1 MLVNTVAESYIYL
14 NVAREYS
21 LIRNFA
27 LLRGNV
33 NVPKPF
39 VVITA
44 TGKDK
49 PGLTTEITELVSK
62 ADGNIIDIEAFSMRG
77 LFAIFMIVDCRAMS
91 VPLESLKTQLMNIG
105 KKIGL
110 EVTIEPL
117 PTGRRKSGKKLV
129 LLTTLGKDRPGIVAN
144 VSRFLSQN
152 NANIE
157 RIRMIAYGE
166 LNAMEILIDIND
178 ITLPIEDFKKA
189 LSKECKAV
197 GQDIVF
203 QKDTVFRRPKRLI
216 VFDVDG
222 TLIDAEMIDEL
233 AKAAGVGGKVSE
245 ITSRAMN
252 GEIEFKQALKERVQ
266 LLKGLDENILDS
278 IVQNLDVT
286 PGAEELITALKALG
300 YKIALIS
307 GGFTQFVEKIKEK
320 LGIDYVY
327 ANKLV
332 IKDGKLTGELMEPII
347 DAERK
352 ADLMREIAEH
362 ENLLMEQVVAV
373 GDGAND
379 RFMLQNSGL
388 GIALY
393 PKEVLQKVASGVI
406 TKDNLAGILYCLG
419 APEEKLK
426 ELVPDKKPHS

>member
-1 MLVNTVAESYIYL
+1 MSK
-14 NVAREYS
+14 S
-21 LIRNFA
+21 
-27 LLRGNV
+27 
-33 NVPKPF
+33 F

-44 TGKDK
+44 TGNDK
-49 PGLTTEITELVSK
+49 PGLITEITEFIANVN
-62 ADGNIIDIEAFSMRG
+62 GNIVDIEAFSMRG
-77 LFAIFMIVDCRAMS
+77 LFAIFMIVDCRAIS
-91 VPLESLKTQLMNIG
+91 FSLEHFKTELMELGNRIDLDINI
-105 KKIGL
+105 
-110 EVTIEPL
+110 EEL
-117 PTGRRKSGKKLV
+117 PSGRRKSGKKLV
-129 LLTTLGKDRPGIVAN
+129 LLTTLGKDRPGIVAKI
-144 VSRFLSQN
+144 SRFLSEN
-152 NANIE
+152 NTNIE
-157 RIRMIAYGE
+157 RIRMIAYGD
-166 LNAMEILIDIND
+166 LNAMEILIDVNNLSISLEN
-178 ITLPIEDFKKA
+178 FKLA
-189 LSKECKAV
+189 LSKICKVV
-197 GQDIVF
+197 GQDVVF

-233 AKAAGVGGKVSE
+233 AKIAGVGSKVKE
-245 ITSRAMN
+245 ITSKAMN
-252 GEIEFKQALKERVQ
+252 GEIEFKQALKQRVH
-266 LLKGLDENILDS
+266 LLKGLPVEVLDS
-278 IVQNLDVT
+278 IAENLEVT

-332 IKDGKLTGELMEPII
+332 IEDGKITGKVVEPII
-347 DAERK
+347 DAKRK
-352 ADLMREIAEH
+352 AELMQEIAQK

-393 PKEVLQKVASGVI
+393 PKAVLQKVASGVI

>member
-1 MLVNTVAESYIYL
+1 MVSPL
-14 NVAREYS
+14 
-21 LIRNFA
+21 
-27 LLRGNV
+27 
-33 NVPKPF
+33 

-49 PGLTTEITELVSK
+49 PGLTTEITESIAK
-62 ADGNIIDIEAFSMRG
+62 AKGNIVDIEAFSMRG
-77 LFAIFMIVDCRAMS
+77 LFAIFMIVDCRAIAI
-91 VPLESLKTQLMNIG
+91 PFESLKRQLLGIG

-110 EVTIEPL
+110 DINIEPL
-117 PTGRRKSGKKLV
+117 PAGRRKSGKKLV
-129 LLTTLGKDRPGIVAN
+129 LLTTLGKDRPGIVAKISGFLFQRN
-144 VSRFLSQN
+144 V
-152 NANIE
+152 NIE

-178 ITLPIEDFKKA
+178 IIVTIEEFKEA
-189 LSKECKAV
+189 LNRECKKV
-197 GQDIVF
+197 GQDVVF

-222 TLIDAEMIDEL
+222 TLIDAEMVDEL
-233 AKAAGVGGKVSE
+233 AKAAGVGRKVSE

-252 GEIEFKQALKERVQ
+252 GKIEFKKALKERVK
-266 LLKGLDENILDS
+266 LLKGLDVRVLNS
-278 IVQNLDVT
+278 IVGNLDVT
-286 PGAEELITALKALG
+286 PGAEELITALKVLG

-332 IKDGKLTGELMEPII
+332 IEDGKLTGELVEPII

-352 ADLMREIAEH
+352 AELMREIAEK
-362 ENLLMEQVVAV
+362 ENLLMDQVVAV

-393 PKEVLQKVASGVI
+393 PKEVLKKVASGVI

-426 ELVPDKKPHS
+426 EIVPDKKPLS

>member
-1 MLVNTVAESYIYL
+1 MNKSFI
-14 NVAREYS
+14 
-21 LIRNFA
+21 
-27 LLRGNV
+27 
-33 NVPKPF
+33 
-39 VVITA
+39 VITA

-49 PGLTTEITELVSK
+49 PGLTTEITEYIAK
-62 ADGNIIDIEAFSMRG
+62 AKGNIVDIEAFSMRG

-91 VPLESLKTQLMNIG
+91 ISFEILKTHLMGIG
-105 KKIGL
+105 KKIEL
-110 EVTIEPL
+110 DVNIEPL
-117 PTGRRKSGKKLV
+117 PAGRRKSGKKLV
-129 LLTTLGKDRPGIVAN
+129 LLTTLGKDRPGIVAKI
-144 VSRFLSQN
+144 SGFLFQN

-166 LNAMEILIDIND
+166 LNAMEILIDIHD
-178 ITLPIEDFKKA
+178 MTISIQDFKEA
-189 LSKECKAV
+189 LNRECKKV
-197 GQDIVF
+197 GQDVVF
-203 QKDTVFRRPKRLI
+203 QKEAVFRRPKRLI

-222 TLIDAEMIDEL
+222 TLIDAEIIDEL

-252 GEIEFKQALKERVQ
+252 GEIEFKKALKKRVK
-266 LLKGLDENILDS
+266 LLKGLDSTILNS
-278 IVQNLDVT
+278 LVENLDVT
-286 PGAEELITALKALG
+286 SGAEELIIALKALG

-327 ANKLV
+327 ANKL
-332 IKDGKLTGELMEPII
+332 IIEDGKLTGELVEPII

-352 ADLMREIAEH
+352 AELIGEIAEK

-379 RFMLQNSGL
+379 RFMLENSGL

-406 TKDNLAGILYCLG
+406 TKDNLVGILYCLG

-426 ELVPDKKPHS
+426 ELVPDKKTRS

>member
-1 MLVNTVAESYIYL
+1 MS
-14 NVAREYS
+14 
-21 LIRNFA
+21 
-27 LLRGNV
+27 
-33 NVPKPF
+33 KPF

-49 PGLTTEITELVSK
+49 PGLITEITELIANVN
-62 ADGNIIDIEAFSMRG
+62 GNIVDIEAFSMRG

-91 VPLESLKTQLMNIG
+91 LCLENLRSQLMDMG

-110 EVTIEPL
+110 DVNIEAL
-117 PTGRRKSGKKLV
+117 PSGRRKSGKKLV
-129 LLTTLGKDRPGIVAN
+129 LLTTLGKDQPGIVAA
-144 VSRFLSQN
+144 VSRFLSKN

-178 ITLPIEDFKKA
+178 LEIPLEDFKEA
-189 LSKECKAV
+189 LSKQCKLV
-197 GQDIVF
+197 GQDVVF
-203 QKDTVFRRPKRLI
+203 QKDTVFRKPKRLI

-222 TLIDAEMIDEL
+222 TLIDAEIIDEL

-252 GEIEFKQALKERVQ
+252 GELEFTQALKQRVR
-266 LLKGLDENILDS
+266 LLKGLPVEVLDS
-278 IVQNLDVT
+278 IVENMDVT
-286 PGAEELITALKALG
+286 AGAEELITALKALG

-307 GGFTQFVEKIKEK
+307 GGFIQFVEKIKEK

-332 IKDGKLTGELMEPII
+332 IEDGKLTGEVVEPII

-352 ADLMREIAEH
+352 AELMQEIAKK

-393 PKEVLQKVASGVI
+393 PKAVLQKVASGVI
-406 TKDNLAGILYCLG
+406 TKENLAGILYCLG

-426 ELVPDKKPHS
+426 ELVPDKKPHSQQ

>member
-1 MLVNTVAESYIYL
+1 MSK
-14 NVAREYS
+14 S
-21 LIRNFA
+21 
-27 LLRGNV
+27 
-33 NVPKPF
+33 F

-49 PGLTTEITELVSK
+49 PGLTTEITDLI
-62 ADGNIIDIEAFSMRG
+62 ANANGNIVDIEAFSMRG
-77 LFAIFMIVDCRAMS
+77 LFAIFMIVDCGSILIS
-91 VPLESLKTQLMNIG
+91 VGRLRSQLIELGENIG
-105 KKIGL
+105 L
-110 EVTIEPL
+110 DVTIEPL
-117 PTGRRKSGKKLV
+117 PSGSRKSGKKLV

-144 VSRFLSQN
+144 VSRFLSEN

-166 LNAMEILIDIND
+166 LNAMEILIDINE
-178 ITLPIEDFKKA
+178 IALSIEDFKEA
-189 LSKECKAV
+189 LSKECKKV

-222 TLIDAEMIDEL
+222 TLVDAEMIDEL
-233 AKAAGVGGKVSE
+233 AKAAGVGRKVSE

-252 GEIEFKQALKERVQ
+252 GEIEFKQALKERVG
-266 LLKGLDENILDS
+266 LLKGLPVEVLDS
-278 IVQNLDVT
+278 IVNNLDVT
-286 PGAEELITALKALG
+286 PGAEELITALKSLG

-332 IKDGKLTGELMEPII
+332 IEDGKLTGEVVEPII

-352 ADLMREIAEH
+352 AELMQEVAKK

-393 PKEVLQKVASGVI
+393 PKAVLQKVASGII

-426 ELVPDKKPHS
+426 EIVPDKEPHK

>member
-1 MLVNTVAESYIYL
+1 MSMPYIM
-14 NVAREYS
+14 
-21 LIRNFA
+21 
-27 LLRGNV
+27 
-33 NVPKPF
+33 
-39 VVITA
+39 ITA

-49 PGLTTEITELVSK
+49 PGLTAEITEMI
-62 ADGNIIDIEAFSMRG
+62 ATANGNIVDIEAFSMRG
-77 LFAIFMIVDCRAMS
+77 LFAIFIILDCCS
-91 VPLESLKTQLMNIG
+91 ISIPLEDLKNQLLSLG

-110 EVTIEPL
+110 EVTIDSIDA
-117 PTGRRKSGKKLV
+117 GQRKIGKKLV
-129 LLTTLGKDRPGIVAN
+129 LLTTLGKDKPGIVAK

-178 ITLPIEDFKKA
+178 ITIPLEDFKQA
-189 LSKECKAV
+189 LNGTCKEV
-197 GQDIVF
+197 GQDVVF

-233 AKAAGVGGKVSE
+233 AQAAGVGGKVSE

-252 GEIEFKQALKERVQ
+252 GEIEFKEALKERVR
-266 LLKGLDENILDS
+266 LLKGFDASVLES
-278 IVQNLDVT
+278 IVENLDVT
-286 PGAEELITALKALG
+286 PGAEELITSLKALG
-300 YKIALIS
+300 YKVALIS
-307 GGFTQFVEKIKEK
+307 GGFIQFVERIKEK

-327 ANKLV
+327 ANTLV
-332 IKDGKLTGELMEPII
+332 IEDGKLTGELVEPII

-352 ADLMREIAEH
+352 AELMREIAEK

-393 PKEVLQKVASGVI
+393 PKEVLQKVAAGVI
-406 TKDNLAGILYCLG
+406 TKENLAGILYCLG

-426 ELVPDKKPHS
+426 ELVPDKEPHS

>member
-1 MLVNTVAESYIYL
+1 MSIPYI
-14 NVAREYS
+14 
-21 LIRNFA
+21 
-27 LLRGNV
+27 
-33 NVPKPF
+33 
-39 VVITA
+39 VVSA

-49 PGLTTEITELVSK
+49 PGLTAKITEMITAVN
-62 ADGNIIDIEAFSMRG
+62 GNIVDIEAFSMRG
-77 LFAIFMIVDCRAMS
+77 LFAIFMILDCCTLS
-91 VPLESLKTQLMNIG
+91 VPLEKLKHQLLDLG

-110 EVTIEPL
+110 EISIDSIES
-117 PTGRRKSGKKLV
+117 GRRKIGKKLV
-129 LLTTLGKDRPGIVAN
+129 LLTTLGKDRPGIVAK

-152 NANIE
+152 NVNIE

-178 ITLPIEDFKKA
+178 ITVPLEDFKEA
-189 LSKECKAV
+189 LNRACKEV
-197 GQDIVF
+197 GQDVVF
-203 QKDTVFRRPKRLI
+203 QEDTVFRRPKRLI

-245 ITSRAMN
+245 ITLRAMN
-252 GEIEFKQALKERVQ
+252 GEIEFKEALKERVR
-266 LLKGLDENILDS
+266 LLKGLDARILKS
-278 IVQNLDVT
+278 IVDNLDVT
-286 PGAEELITALKALG
+286 AGAEELITALKTLG

-307 GGFTQFVEKIKEK
+307 GGFAQFVEKIKNK

-332 IKDGKLTGELMEPII
+332 IEDGKLTGKLVEPII

-352 ADLMREIAEH
+352 AELMREIAEK
-362 ENLLMEQVVAV
+362 ENLLMNQIVAI

-393 PKEVLQKVASGVI
+393 PKEVLQKVAAGVI
-406 TKDNLAGILYCLG
+406 TKENLAGILYCLG

-426 ELVPDKKPHS
+426 ELVPDKKL

>member
-1 MLVNTVAESYIYL
+1 M
-14 NVAREYS
+14 
-21 LIRNFA
+21 
-27 LLRGNV
+27 
-33 NVPKPF
+33 PKPF
-39 VVITA
+39 VIITA

-49 PGLTTEITELVSK
+49 PGLITKITELITN
-62 ADGNIIDIEAFSMRG
+62 ANGNIVDIEAFSMRG
-77 LFAIFMIVDCRAMS
+77 LFAIFMIVDCRTMLVS
-91 VPLESLKTQLMNIG
+91 IVNLRNQLMTMG

-110 EVTIEPL
+110 DVSVEPL
-117 PTGRRKSGKKLV
+117 RAGRRKSGKKLV
-129 LLTTLGKDRPGIVAN
+129 LLTTLGKDQPGIVATI
-144 VSRFLSQN
+144 SRFLSKN
-152 NANIE
+152 KANIE

-178 ITLPIEDFKKA
+178 IPLLMEDFKIA
-189 LSKECKAV
+189 LSYECKKV
-197 GQDIVF
+197 GQDVVF

-233 AKAAGVGGKVSE
+233 AKAAGVGIKVSE

-252 GEIEFKQALKERVQ
+252 GEIDFKQALTERVQ
-266 LLKGLDENILDS
+266 LLKGLDVKILDS
-278 IVQNLDVT
+278 IVENLDVT
-286 PGAEELITALKALG
+286 PGAEELIIALKALG

-307 GGFTQFVEKIKEK
+307 GGFIQFVEKIKQK

-332 IKDGKLTGELMEPII
+332 IKDGKLTGEVVEPII

-352 ADLMREIAEH
+352 ADLMREIAEK

-379 RFMLQNSGL
+379 RFMLENSGL

-393 PKEVLQKVASGVI
+393 PKAVLQKVASGVI

-426 ELVPDKKPHS
+426 KLVPDKKTHS

>member
-1 MLVNTVAESYIYL
+1 MS
-14 NVAREYS
+14 
-21 LIRNFA
+21 
-27 LLRGNV
+27 
-33 NVPKPF
+33 KPF
-39 VVITA
+39 VMITA
-44 TGKDK
+44 TGNDK
-49 PGLTTEITELVSK
+49 PGLITEITDLIANSQ
-62 ADGNIIDIEAFSMRG
+62 GNIVDIEAFSMRG
-77 LFAIFMIVDCRAMS
+77 LFAIFMIVDCRCMS
-91 VPLESLKTQLMNIG
+91 ISFDDLQTQLMTMG
-105 KKIGL
+105 KKVGL
-110 EVTIEPL
+110 DVNIEPL
-117 PTGRRKSGKKLV
+117 PAGTRKTGKKLV
-129 LLTTLGKDRPGIVAN
+129 LLTTLGKDQPGIVAK
-144 VSRFLSQN
+144 VSRFLSEN

-166 LNAMEILIDIND
+166 LNAMEILVDIND
-178 ITLPIEDFKKA
+178 LKITIQEFKEA
-189 LSKECKAV
+189 LSKECKLV
-197 GQDIVF
+197 GQDVVF
-203 QKDTVFRRPKRLI
+203 QKDTVFRKPKRLI

-222 TLIDAEMIDEL
+222 TLIDAEVIDEL

-252 GEIEFKQALKERVQ
+252 GEIDFKQALRERVG
-266 LLKGLDENILDS
+266 LLKGLPVEVLDS
-278 IVQNLDVT
+278 IVENLDVT
-286 PGAEELITALKALG
+286 AGAEELIIALKALG

-327 ANKLV
+327 ANQLV
-332 IKDGKLTGELMEPII
+332 IEDGKLTGEVIDPII

-352 ADLMREIAEH
+352 AELMQEIAKK

-393 PKEVLQKVASGVI
+393 PKAVLQKVASGVI
-406 TKDNLAGILYCLG
+406 TKDNLTGILYCLG

-426 ELVPDKKPHS
+426 ELVPDKKLDS

>member
-1 MLVNTVAESYIYL
+1 MPYIM
-14 NVAREYS
+14 
-21 LIRNFA
+21 
-27 LLRGNV
+27 
-33 NVPKPF
+33 
-39 VVITA
+39 ITA

-49 PGLTTEITELVSK
+49 PGLTAEITEMI
-62 ADGNIIDIEAFSMRG
+62 AAANGNIVDIEAFSMRG
-77 LFAIFMIVDCRAMS
+77 LFAIFIILDCCS
-91 VPLESLKTQLMNIG
+91 ISIPLEDLKNQFLSLG

-110 EVTIEPL
+110 EVTIDSIDA
-117 PTGRRKSGKKLV
+117 GQRKIGKKLV
-129 LLTTLGKDRPGIVAN
+129 LLTTLGKDRPGIVAK

-178 ITLPIEDFKKA
+178 ITIPLEDFKQA
-189 LSKECKAV
+189 LNGTCKEV
-197 GQDIVF
+197 GQDVVF

-233 AKAAGVGGKVSE
+233 AQAAGVGGKVSE

-252 GEIEFKQALKERVQ
+252 GEIEFKEALKERVR
-266 LLKGLDENILDS
+266 LLKGLDASILES
-278 IVQNLDVT
+278 IVENLDVT
-286 PGAEELITALKALG
+286 PGAEELITSLKALG
-300 YKIALIS
+300 YKVALIS
-307 GGFTQFVEKIKEK
+307 GGFIQFVERIKEK

-327 ANKLV
+327 ANTLV
-332 IKDGKLTGELMEPII
+332 IEDGKLTGELVEPII

-352 ADLMREIAEH
+352 AELMREIAEK

-393 PKEVLQKVASGVI
+393 PKEVLQKVAAGVI
-406 TKDNLAGILYCLG
+406 TKENLAGILYCLG

-426 ELVPDKKPHS
+426 ELVPDKEPHS

>member
-1 MLVNTVAESYIYL
+1 MS
-14 NVAREYS
+14 
-21 LIRNFA
+21 
-27 LLRGNV
+27 
-33 NVPKPF
+33 KPF
-39 VVITA
+39 IVITA

-49 PGLTTEITELVSK
+49 PGLTTDITELIAD
-62 ADGNIIDIEAFSMRG
+62 ADGNIVDIDAFSMRG
-77 LFAIFMIVDCRAMS
+77 LFAIFMIVDCNAIS
-91 VPLESLKTQLMNIG
+91 VSLVNFRNQLMAMG

-110 EVTIEPL
+110 DVNIESL
-117 PTGRRKSGKKLV
+117 PSCRRKSGKKLV
-129 LLTTLGKDRPGIVAN
+129 LLTTLGKDRPGIVAK
-144 VSRFLSQN
+144 VSRFLSEN

-178 ITLPIEDFKKA
+178 LKSSVEDFKED
-189 LSKECKAV
+189 LSKACKLV
-197 GQDIVF
+197 GQDVVF

-233 AKAAGVGGKVSE
+233 AKAAGVGVKVSE

-252 GEIEFKQALKERVQ
+252 GEIDFKQALNERV
-266 LLKGLDENILDS
+266 LLLRGLPVEVLDS
-278 IVQNLDVT
+278 LVENLDVT
-286 PGAEELITALKALG
+286 PGAEELITSLKALG

-332 IKDGKLTGELMEPII
+332 IKDGKLTGEVVEPII

-352 ADLMREIAEH
+352 AELMQQIAEK

-393 PKEVLQKVASGVI
+393 PKAVLQKVASGVI
-406 TKDNLAGILYCLG
+406 TKENLAGILYCLG

-426 ELVPDKKPHS
+426 ELVPDKKLHS

>member
-1 MLVNTVAESYIYL
+1 MS
-14 NVAREYS
+14 
-21 LIRNFA
+21 
-27 LLRGNV
+27 
-33 NVPKPF
+33 KPF

-49 PGLTTEITELVSK
+49 PGLTTQITELIANSK
-62 ADGNIIDIEAFSMRG
+62 GNIVDIEAFSMRG
-77 LFAIFMIVDCRAMS
+77 LFAIFMIVDYHSMS
-91 VPLESLKTQLMNIG
+91 ISLADFRNQLMSMGN
-105 KKIGL
+105 KIGL
-110 EVTIEPL
+110 DVTIESL
-117 PTGRRKSGKKLV
+117 QSGRRRSGKNLV
-129 LLTTLGKDRPGIVAN
+129 LLTTLGKDRQGIVAN
-144 VSRFLSQN
+144 ITRFLSKN
-152 NANIE
+152 KANIE

-178 ITLPIEDFKKA
+178 IIISIEDFKEN
-189 LSKECKAV
+189 LSKECKKV
-197 GQDIVF
+197 GQDVVF

-222 TLIDAEMIDEL
+222 TLIDAEVIDEL
-233 AKAAGVGGKVSE
+233 AKVAGVGGKVSE

-252 GEIEFKQALKERVQ
+252 GEIEFKQALKERVR
-266 LLKGLDENILDS
+266 LLKGLNVEILDS
-278 IVQNLDVT
+278 IVENLDVT
-286 PGAEELITALKALG
+286 PGAEELIFALKALG

-307 GGFTQFVEKIKEK
+307 GGFMQFVEKIKEK

-327 ANKLV
+327 ANNLV
-332 IKDGKLTGELMEPII
+332 IVNGKLTGDVEEPII
-347 DAERK
+347 DAKRK
-352 ADLMREIAEH
+352 AELMQEIAEK
-362 ENLLMEQVVAV
+362 ENLLMEQVVAI

-393 PKEVLQKVASGVI
+393 PKSVLQKVASGVI

-426 ELVPDKKPHS
+426 ELVTDHEPHS

>member
-1 MLVNTVAESYIYL
+1 MSIPYIM
-14 NVAREYS
+14 VS
-21 LIRNFA
+21 
-27 LLRGNV
+27 
-33 NVPKPF
+33 
-39 VVITA
+39 A

-49 PGLTTEITELVSK
+49 PGLTAKITEMITAVN
-62 ADGNIIDIEAFSMRG
+62 GNIVDIEAFSMRG
-77 LFAIFMIVDCRAMS
+77 LFAIFMILDCCTLS
-91 VPLESLKTQLMNIG
+91 VPLENLKHQLLDLG

-110 EVTIEPL
+110 EISIDSIES
-117 PTGRRKSGKKLV
+117 GRRKIGKKLV
-129 LLTTLGKDRPGIVAN
+129 LLTTLGKDRPGIVAK

-152 NANIE
+152 NVNIE

-178 ITLPIEDFKKA
+178 ITVPLEDFKEA
-189 LSKECKAV
+189 LNRACKEV
-197 GQDIVF
+197 GQDVVF
-203 QKDTVFRRPKRLI
+203 QEDTVFRRPKRLI

-245 ITSRAMN
+245 ITLRAMN
-252 GEIEFKQALKERVQ
+252 GEIEFKEALKERVR
-266 LLKGLDENILDS
+266 LLKGLDARILKS
-278 IVQNLDVT
+278 IVDNLDVT
-286 PGAEELITALKALG
+286 AGAEELITALKTLG

-307 GGFTQFVEKIKEK
+307 GGFAQFVEKIKNK

-327 ANKLV
+327 ANELV
-332 IKDGKLTGELMEPII
+332 IEDGKLTGKLVEPII

-352 ADLMREIAEH
+352 AELMREIAEK
-362 ENLLMEQVVAV
+362 ENLLMNQIVAI

-393 PKEVLQKVASGVI
+393 PKEVLQKVAAGVI
-406 TKDNLAGILYCLG
+406 TKENLAGILYCLG

-426 ELVPDKKPHS
+426 ELVPDKKL

>member
-1 MLVNTVAESYIYL
+1 MSMSFI
-14 NVAREYS
+14 
-21 LIRNFA
+21 
-27 LLRGNV
+27 
-33 NVPKPF
+33 
-39 VVITA
+39 VITA

-49 PGLTTEITELVSK
+49 PGLTAEITEMIAKVN
-62 ADGNIIDIEAFSMRG
+62 GNIVDIEAFSMRG
-77 LFAIFMIVDCRAMS
+77 LFALFLILDCCS
-91 VPLESLKTQLMNIG
+91 VSIPLENLKRQLLNLG

-110 EVTIEPL
+110 EVSIDSIEA
-117 PTGRRKSGKKLV
+117 GRRKIGKKLV
-129 LLTTLGKDRPGIVAN
+129 LLTTLGKDRPGIVAK
-144 VSRFLSQN
+144 VSRFLSQKS
-152 NANIE
+152 ANIE

-178 ITLPIEDFKKA
+178 IKIPIEDFKEQ
-189 LSKECKAV
+189 LNRTCKEV
-197 GQDIVF
+197 GQDVVF
-203 QKDTVFRRPKRLI
+203 QRDTVFRRPKRLI

-233 AKAAGVGGKVSE
+233 AKAAGVGGKVVE

-252 GEIEFKQALKERVQ
+252 GEMEFKEALKERVR
-266 LLKGLDENILDS
+266 LLKGLDASVLES
-278 IVQNLDVT
+278 IVENLGVT

-307 GGFTQFVEKIKEK
+307 GGFTQFVDKIKEK
-320 LGIDYVY
+320 LSIDYVY

-332 IKDGKLTGELMEPII
+332 MEDGKLTGELVEPII

-352 ADLMREIAEH
+352 AELMREIAEK

-393 PKEVLQKVASGVI
+393 PKEVLQKVAAGVI
-406 TKDNLAGILYCLG
+406 TKQNLAGILYCLG

-426 ELVPDKKPHS
+426 ELVTDKKPHP

>member
-1 MLVNTVAESYIYL
+1 MIQ
-14 NVAREYS
+14 
-21 LIRNFA
+21 RNRFSE
-27 LLRGNV
+27 GNV
-33 NVPKPF
+33 GMPKPF

-49 PGLTTEITELVSK
+49 PGLTTEITELI
-62 ADGNIIDIEAFSMRG
+62 ANANGNIVDIEAFSMRG
-77 LFAIFMIVDCRAMS
+77 LFAIFMIIDWRCMS
-91 VPLESLKTQLMNIG
+91 ISLESLRSQLMEIG

-110 EVTIEPL
+110 EVNVEPL
-117 PTGRRKSGKKLV
+117 PAGRRKSGKKLV
-129 LLTTLGKDRPGIVAN
+129 LLTTLGKDRPGIVAT

-166 LNAMEILIDIND
+166 LNAMEILIDTND
-178 ITLPIEDFKKA
+178 ITIPIEEFKEA
-189 LSKECKAV
+189 LNKECKKV
-197 GQDIVF
+197 GQDVVF

-252 GEIEFKQALKERVQ
+252 GEIEFKQALKERVR
-266 LLKGLDENILDS
+266 LLKGLPATVLDS
-278 IVQNLDVT
+278 IVENLDVT
-286 PGAEELITALKALG
+286 PGAEELIMALKALG

-332 IKDGKLTGELMEPII
+332 IEDGKLTGEVVEPII

-352 ADLMREIAEH
+352 AELMRVIAEK

-379 RFMLQNSGL
+379 RFMIQNSGL

-393 PKEVLQKVASGVI
+393 PKAVLQKVASGVI

>member
-1 MLVNTVAESYIYL
+1 MSH
-14 NVAREYS
+14 R
-21 LIRNFA
+21 
-27 LLRGNV
+27 
-33 NVPKPF
+33 F

-49 PGLTTEITELVSK
+49 PGLITEITELITNAK
-62 ADGNIIDIEAFSMRG
+62 GNIVDIEAFSMRG
-77 LFAIFMIVDCRAMS
+77 LFAIFMIVDCCAIS
-91 VPLESLKTQLMNIG
+91 ISLENLRRKLIDLGKNID
-105 KKIGL
+105 L
-110 EVTIEPL
+110 DVNLEPL
-117 PTGRRKSGKKLV
+117 PSSQRKSGKNLV
-129 LLTTLGKDRPGIVAN
+129 LLTTLGKDQIGIVAKI
-144 VSRFLSQN
+144 SRFLSEN

-157 RIRMIAYGE
+157 RIRMIAYGQ
-166 LNAMEILIDIND
+166 LNAMEILIDIKD
-178 ITLPIEDFKKA
+178 ISLPIENFKA
-189 LSKECKAV
+189 ELSRECKKV
-197 GQDIVF
+197 GQDVVF
-203 QKDTVFRRPKRLI
+203 QKDTVFRKPKRLI

-233 AKAAGVGGKVSE
+233 AKAAGVGRKVSE

-252 GEIEFKQALKERVQ
+252 GEIDFKQALTERVR
-266 LLKGLDENILDS
+266 LLKGLDVKILDS
-278 IVQNLDVT
+278 IVENLDVT
-286 PGAEELITALKALG
+286 PGAEELIMSLKALG

-307 GGFTQFVEKIKEK
+307 GGFTQFVEKIKQK

-327 ANKLV
+327 ANRLV
-332 IKDGKLTGELMEPII
+332 IRDGKLTGEVVEPII

-352 ADLMREIAEH
+352 ADLMREIAEK

-393 PKEVLQKVASGVI
+393 PKAVLQKVASGVI

-426 ELVPDKKPHS
+426 KIVLDKKTNS

>member
-1 MLVNTVAESYIYL
+1 MSMPYIM
-14 NVAREYS
+14 
-21 LIRNFA
+21 
-27 LLRGNV
+27 
-33 NVPKPF
+33 
-39 VVITA
+39 ITA

-49 PGLTTEITELVSK
+49 PGLTAEITEMIAEVN
-62 ADGNIIDIEAFSMRG
+62 GNIVDIEAFSMRG
-77 LFAIFMIVDCRAMS
+77 LFAIFMILDCCS
-91 VPLESLKTQLMNIG
+91 ITIPLENLKQQLLNLG
-105 KKIGL
+105 KKIDL
-110 EVTIEPL
+110 EVSIDSIES
-117 PTGRRKSGKKLV
+117 GRRKIGKKLV
-129 LLTTLGKDRPGIVAN
+129 LLTTLGKDRPGIVAK

-157 RIRMIAYGE
+157 RIRMVAYGE
-166 LNAMEILIDIND
+166 LNAMEVLIDIND
-178 ITLPIEDFKKA
+178 ITIPLEDFKEA
-189 LSKECKAV
+189 LNRACKEV
-197 GQDIVF
+197 EQDVVF

-233 AKAAGVGGKVSE
+233 AKVAGVGGKVSK

-252 GEIEFKQALKERVQ
+252 GEIEFKQALKERVR
-266 LLKGLDENILDS
+266 LLKGLDARVLES
-278 IVQNLDVT
+278 IVENLGVT

-307 GGFTQFVEKIKEK
+307 GGFTQFVEKIKK
-320 LGIDYVY
+320 RLSIDYVY

-332 IKDGKLTGELMEPII
+332 IENGKLTGELVEPII

-352 ADLMREIAEH
+352 AELMRKIAEK

-393 PKEVLQKVASGVI
+393 PKDVLQKVAAGVI
-406 TKDNLAGILYCLG
+406 TKENLAGILYCLG

-426 ELVPDKKPHS
+426 ELVQDKNPYS

>member
-1 MLVNTVAESYIYL
+1 
-14 NVAREYS
+14 
-21 LIRNFA
+21 
-27 LLRGNV
+27 
-33 NVPKPF
+33 
-39 VVITA
+39 
-44 TGKDK
+44 
-49 PGLTTEITELVSK
+49 
-62 ADGNIIDIEAFSMRG
+62 
-77 LFAIFMIVDCRAMS
+77 
-91 VPLESLKTQLMNIG
+91 
-105 KKIGL
+105 
-110 EVTIEPL
+110 
-117 PTGRRKSGKKLV
+117 
-129 LLTTLGKDRPGIVAN
+129 
-144 VSRFLSQN
+144 
-152 NANIE
+152 
-157 RIRMIAYGE
+157 MIAYGE
-166 LNAMEILIDIND
+166 LNAMEILIDTND
-178 ITLPIEDFKKA
+178 ITMSIEDFKEA
-189 LSKECKAV
+189 MSKECKKV
-197 GQDIVF
+197 EQDVVF
-203 QKDTVFRRPKRLI
+203 QKDAVFRRPKRLI

-252 GEIEFKQALKERVQ
+252 GEIEFKQALKERVH
-266 LLKGLDENILDS
+266 LLKGLPATILDS
-278 IVQNLDVT
+278 IVDNLDVT
-286 PGAEELITALKALG
+286 PGAEELIMALKALG

-320 LGIDYVY
+320 LSIDYVY

-332 IKDGKLTGELMEPII
+332 IEDGKLTGEVEEPII

-352 ADLMREIAEH
+352 AELMHKIAQN

-393 PKEVLQKVASGVI
+393 PKDVLQKVASGVI

-426 ELVPDKKPHS
+426 KLVPDRETYS

>member
-1 MLVNTVAESYIYL
+1 MA
-14 NVAREYS
+14 
-21 LIRNFA
+21 
-27 LLRGNV
+27 
-33 NVPKPF
+33 KPF
-39 VVITA
+39 VMITA

-49 PGLTTEITELVSK
+49 PGLTTEVTELIANAK
-62 ADGNIIDIEAFSMRG
+62 GNIVDIEAFSMRG
-77 LFAIFMIVDCRAMS
+77 LFAIFMIVDVRCMAMS
-91 VPLESLKTQLMNIG
+91 FECFRSQLMDMG
-105 KKIGL
+105 QQVGL
-110 EVTIEPL
+110 DVNIEPL
-117 PTGRRKSGKKLV
+117 KSGRRKSGKKLV
-129 LLTTLGKDRPGIVAN
+129 LLTTLGKDQPGIVAK
-144 VSRFLSQN
+144 VSRFLSES

-166 LNAMEILIDIND
+166 LNAMEILVDVND
-178 ITLPIEDFKKA
+178 LAISIEDFKEA
-189 LSKECKAV
+189 LSKECKLV
-197 GQDIVF
+197 GQDVVF
-203 QKDTVFRRPKRLI
+203 QKDTVFRKPKRLI

-222 TLIDAEMIDEL
+222 TLIDAEVIDEL
-233 AKAAGVGGKVSE
+233 AKAAGVGGKVSA

-252 GEIEFKQALKERVQ
+252 GEIDFKQALKERVG
-266 LLKGLDENILDS
+266 LLKGLPEVVLDS
-278 IVQNLDVT
+278 IVENLDVT
-286 PGAEELITALKALG
+286 AGAEELIIALKALG

-307 GGFTQFVEKIKEK
+307 GGFTQFVEKIKEQ

-332 IKDGKLTGELMEPII
+332 IKDGKLTGEVMEPII

-352 ADLMREIAEH
+352 AALMQEIAEK

-393 PKEVLQKVASGVI
+393 PKAVLQKVASGVI
-406 TKDNLAGILYCLG
+406 TKDNLSGILYCLG

-426 ELVPDKKPHS
+426 ELLPDKKPHS

>member
-1 MLVNTVAESYIYL
+1 MSKSFI
-14 NVAREYS
+14 
-21 LIRNFA
+21 
-27 LLRGNV
+27 
-33 NVPKPF
+33 
-39 VVITA
+39 VITA

-49 PGLTTEITELVSK
+49 PGLTTQITELIASVN
-62 ADGNIIDIEAFSMRG
+62 GNIVDIEAFSMRG
-77 LFAIFMIVDCRAMS
+77 LFAIFMIVDCQCMS
-91 VPLESLKTQLMNIG
+91 ISLENLRNQLLEMGKNIG
-105 KKIGL
+105 L
-110 EVTIEPL
+110 DVDVEPL
-117 PTGRRKSGKKLV
+117 PAGRRKSGKRLV
-129 LLTTLGKDRPGIVAN
+129 LLTTLGKDRPGIVAA

-178 ITLPIEDFKKA
+178 IAIPIEDFKEA
-189 LSKECKAV
+189 LGKECKKV
-197 GQDIVF
+197 GQDLVF
-203 QKDTVFRRPKRLI
+203 QKDTVLRRPKRLI

-233 AKAAGVGGKVSE
+233 AKAAGVGSKVSE

-252 GEIEFKQALKERVQ
+252 GEIEFKQALKERIH
-266 LLKGLDENILDS
+266 LLKGLPATVLDS
-278 IVQNLDVT
+278 IVENLDVT
-286 PGAEELITALKALG
+286 PGAEELIMALKALG

-332 IKDGKLTGELMEPII
+332 IEAGKLTGEVVEPII

-352 ADLMREIAEH
+352 AELMHEIAEK
-362 ENLLMEQVVAV
+362 ENLLMEQIVAV

-393 PKEVLQKVASGVI
+393 PKAILQKVASGVI